1 MPGIF
6 ELLKKDSASAAR
18 RGRLTTR
25 RGVIET
31 PVFMPVGTRATVKA
45 MSPAELEEL
54 GAQIILGNTYHLFLR
69 PGMEIIAAA
78 GGLHRFE
85 NWNRSILTDSGGFQV
100 FSLTGLRKMEP
111 DGVRFASHI
120 DGTRFF
126 LGPVESMRIQR
137 TLDSDIVMAFDE
149 CTPYPATRQQAEKSL
164 AITTRW
170 ERMSREQPLNDGQIR
185 FGIVQ
190 GSVFPDLREQAAKS
204 IVGIGFD
211 GYAIGGVSVGESE
224 PEMMAAVDAAAPHLP
239 ENAPRYLMGV
249 GTPRQ
254 IVESVARGVDMFD
267 CVMPTR
273 LARHGSAFIGND
285 TIPVKAGR
293 YAKDFTP
300 IDPQCTCYACRNFT
314 KAYIRHLF
322 NVGEILG
329 VRLVT
334 MHNLHYFINLMRRI
348 RTSIERVLSTCCA
361 ASSRRGRSV
370 QQAHGEEAPG
380 RISGS
385 LTPLR
390 SCSAVYSPR
399 LVSEARVI
407 PASVAGRA
415 AAGSVRTGRSA
426 CSPGLKMQ
434 SSRSF
439 GPLRIAE

>member
-273 LARHGSAFIGND
+273 NGRNGMLFTSEGIINIRNQKWRDDFSPVDPMGHCFAD
-285 TIPVKAGR
+285 TA
-293 YAKDFTP
+293 Y
-300 IDPQCTCYACRNFT
+300 T
-314 KAYIRHLF
+314 KAYLRHLTIAGEMMAAQIASLHNLAF
-322 NVGEILG
+322 YLWLVGEAREQILQG
-329 VRLVT
+329 TFSEWKPVMVEKL
-334 MHNLHYFINLMRRI
+334 
-348 RTSIERVLSTCCA
+348 
-361 ASSRRGRSV
+361 SRR
-370 QQAHGEEAPG
+370 
-380 RISGS
+380 
-385 LTPLR
+385 L
-390 SCSAVYSPR
+390 
-399 LVSEARVI
+399 
-407 PASVAGRA
+407 
-415 AAGSVRTGRSA
+415 
-426 CSPGLKMQ
+426 
-434 SSRSF
+434 
-439 GPLRIAE
+439 

>member
-1 MPGIF
+1 MPEIF

-170 ERMSREQPLNDGQIR
+170 ERMSREQPLNGGQIR

-348 RTSIERVLSTCCA
+348 RTSIEEGTFDLL
-361 ASSRRGRSV
+361 RREF
-370 QQAHGEEAPG
+370 QA
-380 RISGS
+380 R
-385 LTPLR
+385 
-390 SCSAVYSPR
+390 
-399 LVSEARVI
+399 
-407 PASVAGRA
+407 
-415 AAGSVRTGRSA
+415 
-426 CSPGLKMQ
+426 
-434 SSRSF
+434 
-439 GPLRIAE
+439 